1 MEVRNITKA
10 ATFKNSLHPKLLK
23 RKVTFFVAVILNV
36 FMRQT
41 LTDDFWGLNRNMN
54 CAFPLNFSF

>member
-10 ATFKNSLHPKLLK
+10 ATFKNYLHLKLLK

-36 FMRQT
+36 FMRQI
-41 LTDDFWGLNRNMN
+41 LTDDFWGLNKNMI
-54 CAFPLNFSF
+54 ARFP